1 MSSPKYPEI
10 TVNLVGENGNTFYI
24 LGKCLSAMRRANI
37 SKEEQ
42 DEFYRQAT
50 ASDYN
55 HLVITCMEW
64 FNVE

>member
-10 TVNLVGENGNTFYI
+10 TVRLVGENGNAFYI

-42 DEFYRQAT
+42 DEFYRQV
-50 ASDYN
+50 SPS
-55 HLVITCMEW
+55 HRQRL
-64 FNVE
+64 

>member
-1 MSSPKYPEI
+1 MFSPKYPEI
-10 TVNLVGENGNTFYI
+10 TVRLAGENGNAFYI
-24 LGKCLSAMRRANI
+24 LGKCLSAMRCANI

-55 HLVITCMEW
+55 RLLITCMEW

>member
-1 MSSPKYPEI
+1 MFAPKYPEI
-10 TVNLVGENGNTFYI
+10 TVRLVGENGNAFYI
-24 LGKCLSAMRRANI
+24 LGKCLSAMRCANI
-37 SKEEQ
+37 PKEEQ

-55 HLVITCMEW
+55 HLLIICMEW

>member
-10 TVNLVGENGNTFYI
+10 TVNLVGENGNAFYI

-37 SKEEQ
+37 TKEDQ

-55 HLVITCMEW
+55 HLLITCLEW

>member
-1 MSSPKYPEI
+1 MPEPKYPEMR
-10 TVNLVGENGNTFYI
+10 LAGENGNAFCI
-24 LGKCLSAMRRANI
+24 LGKCLSAMRHANI
-37 SKEEQ
+37 PKEEQ